1 MKKQFLILIAIF
13 GLSLKSYASTGSSAD
28 EGYLFMGV
36 IGFLLILLGI
46 VSLFD
51 YLKKN
56 GKMLIYKSV
65 SFLKKNTESFR
76 KYLKKVFSTFFD
88 LSYFKFQ

>member
-28 EGYLFMGV
+28 EGYLFLGV

-56 GKMLIYKSV
+56 GKKLILKTV
-65 SFLKKNTESFR
+65 SFLKEKTVAFS
-76 KYLKKVFSTFFD
+76 KYLKKVFCDNFN
-88 LSYFKFQ
+88 LSFFKFQ